1 MEDPELRKLMLNSTN
16 WEEVDDIIELLQPFL
31 DITEFLSG
39 EKYISISSIL
49 PILFNIKDYIL
60 VTNDGDSDFLKE
72 LKDSVK
78 T

>member
-1 MEDPELRKLMLNSTN
+1 MEDSELRKLMLNSTN